1 MLHFSEGWVAF
12 ACVHQKLRWRGEET
26 PYFVLALQDEAVFL
40 STLPVRLFDAA
51 NKAVPSA
58 VEITPGSEVR
68 VRWRADH
75 GVRWMTAVQIVR
87 LSDDDQALF
96 EPVAGEGVFSSSG

>member
-51 NKAVPSA
+51 NKAVP
-58 VEITPGSEVR
+58 R
-68 VRWRADH
+68 
-75 GVRWMTAVQIVR
+75 
-87 LSDDDQALF
+87 
-96 EPVAGEGVFSSSG
+96 